1 MKILLVEDS
10 KRLQESLQKAFKNMG
25 YAVDFA
31 LDGEEGLWLAQ
42 NNDYDIVILD
52 LMIPKMDG
60 ATVLKNLRETDK
72 KTPVLI
78 LSARDAME
86 DKVGGL
92 NIGADDYLTKP
103 FALEELTARINAV
116 VRRKYSSDKNIVKF
130 SNVEMDISSKKVHI
144 KGKEVDLTP
153 REYTVLEYILL
164 RRGKLVS
171 RTEIES
177 HVYNYSKEL
186 MSNVVDSVVCNIRKK
201 LGSSGSLIITR
212 RGFGYIIE

>member
-31 LDGEEGLWLAQ
+31 MDGEEGLWLAQ
-42 NNDYDIVILD
+42 NNDYDVIILD
-52 LMIPKMDG
+52 MMLPKMDG
-60 ATVLKNLRETDK
+60 ATVLKKLRDSDK

-78 LSARDAME
+78 LSAKDTMD

-116 VRRKYSSDKNIVKF
+116 EEKQI
-130 SNVEMDISSKKVHI
+130 EDINGQQRAWIDV
-144 KGKEVDLTP
+144 GK
-153 REYTVLEYILL
+153 IFL
-164 RRGKLVS
+164 RHTQYRS
-171 RTEIES
+171 ES
-177 HVYNYSKEL
+177 
-186 MSNVVDSVVCNIRKK
+186 
-201 LGSSGSLIITR
+201 GII
-212 RGFGYIIE
+212 GQ